1 MVIVACGS
9 YARITSSA
17 FGIETHGAR
26 IGGRMPLRLKFTALD
41 DALYGYLLAHRSPDD
56 EVVREL
62 REETALLGDHA
73 VMQVAP
79 EQAALLRMLV
89 AATGAR
95 RAVEVGTFT
104 GLSALSIARGLPADG
119 RLLCLDVSEKWTA
132 LARRAWAKAG
142 VADRIELRIAPA
154 AETLRALPDEPQFDF
169 AFIDA
174 DKRGYPV
181 YWEEIVRRLRPGGLI
196 VVDNVLW
203 GGDVVRPEE
212 QDGDV
217 VAIRR
222 FNELVLADRRVE
234 SVMVAVADGLTIARK
249 LP

>member
-1 MVIVACGS
+1 M
-9 YARITSSA
+9 
-17 FGIETHGAR
+17 
-26 IGGRMPLRLKFTALD
+26 
-41 DALYGYLLAHRSPDD
+41 AHRTPDD
-56 EVVREL
+56 EVVNEL
-62 REETALLGDHA
+62 REETARLGGHA

-79 EQAALLRMLV
+79 EQASFLRLLV
-89 AATGAR
+89 ASTGAR

-119 RLLCLDVSEKWTA
+119 RLLCLDVSEQWTA
-132 LARRAWAKAG
+132 IARRAWARAG
-142 VADRIELRIAPA
+142 VADRIELRVAPA

-174 DKRGYPV
+174 DKQSYPV
-181 YWEEIVRRLRPGGLI
+181 YWEELVRRLRPGGLI
-196 VVDNVLW
+196 AADNVLW
-203 GGDVVRPEE
+203 GGDVVRLEE

-222 FNELVLADRRVE
+222 FNELVLGDARVE
-234 SVMVAVADGLTIARK
+234 SVMLAIADGLTLARK

>member
-1 MVIVACGS
+1 MLP
-9 YARITSSA
+9 
-17 FGIETHGAR
+17 E
-26 IGGRMPLRLKFTALD
+26 PKFTALD
-41 DALYGYLLAHRSPDD
+41 GELYAYLLAHRSPDD
-56 EVVREL
+56 EVVRQL
-62 REETALLGDHA
+62 REETARLGGQA

-79 EQAALLRMLV
+79 EQAAFLRILV

-104 GLSALSIARGLPADG
+104 GLSSLAIARGLPADG
-119 RLLCLDVSEKWTA
+119 RLLCLDVSEHWTA
-132 LARRAWAKAG
+132 IARRLWAKAG
-142 VADRIELRIAPA
+142 VAERIELRIAPA
-154 AETLRALPDEPQFDF
+154 AETLRALPEGPQFDF

-174 DKRGYPV
+174 DKKGYPV

-196 VVDNVLW
+196 AVDNVLW

-212 QDGDV
+212 REDDV

-222 FNELVLADRRVE
+222 FNELVLGDARVE
-234 SVMVAVADGLTIARK
+234 SVMLAIADGLTLARK

>member
-1 MVIVACGS
+1 ML
-9 YARITSSA
+9 
-17 FGIETHGAR
+17 
-26 IGGRMPLRLKFTALD
+26 PKPKFTALD
-41 DALYGYLLAHRSPDD
+41 ESLYAYLLAHRSPDD

-62 REETALLGDHA
+62 REETARLGGSA

-79 EQAALLRMLV
+79 EQATFLRLLV
-89 AATGAR
+89 SAIGAR
-95 RAVEVGTFT
+95 HAVEVGTFT
-104 GLSALSIARGLPADG
+104 GLSALAIARGLPADG
-119 RLLCLDVSEKWTA
+119 RLLCLDVSEEWTRV
-132 LARRAWAKAG
+132 ARRAWAKAG
-142 VADRIELRIAPA
+142 LADRIELRIAPA
-154 AETLRALPDEPQFDF
+154 AETLRALPEAPRFDF

-174 DKRGYPV
+174 DKQGYPV

-196 VVDNVLW
+196 AVDNVLW

-212 QDGDV
+212 QDADV

-234 SVMVAVADGLTIARK
+234 SVMLAVADGLTLARK